1 MDKRSFE
8 RISVGEEIRI
18 SHENLI
24 FSGTILNL
32 SEKGMFIG
40 TRKRFPLNVISVIMM
55 RLKDKLLQIPIKI
68 KRAAKPSGYY
78 DGIGVELL
86 STPQDYLDF
95 IKIWKKS

>member
-18 SHENLI
+18 SHGNLI
-24 FSGTILNL
+24 FPGTILNL

-40 TRKRFPLNVISVIMM
+40 TRKKFPLNAISLIMM
-55 RLKDKLLQIPIKI
+55 RLKDKLLTIPIKI
-68 KRAAKPSGYY
+68 KRATKPSGYY

-86 STPQDYLDF
+86 SRPQDYLDF
-95 IKIWKKS
+95 IKIWKKL

>member
-8 RISVGEEIRI
+8 RIPVGEEIRI
-18 SHENLI
+18 SHGNLL

-40 TRKRFPLNVISVIMM
+40 TKKRFPLEAISLIMM

-68 KRAAKPSGYY
+68 KRATRQSGYY

-86 STPQDYLDF
+86 NTPQDYLDF
-95 IKIWKKS
+95 IKIWKKL